1 MHSSCEGEK
10 QREEE
15 KFLPLKV
22 RLHPSHIRVGERL
35 GDATFFFGCGQ
46 VKMTGPISGQLNSR
60 SRKTMPS

>member
-35 GDATFFFGCGQ
+35 GDATFFLA
-46 VKMTGPISGQLNSR
+46 VDKL
-60 SRKTMPS
+60 K